1 MSGNTEVEIGNE
13 QEAEEVIDPIEVIY
27 VGECESLS
35 GMSMLTYAIGRHTED
50 STLHLRIKDNSG
62 GGMWCKD
69 WASASDIQSITIGA
83 TGLTSKSFHPL
94 HSGRSI
100 NTGGF
105 ILAVLKDIGLIRPN
119 EENTRVH
126 DHVPTTTLQQ
136 LVMARL
142 ANTKDPEPRPG
153 GKKGR
158 AH

>member
-1 MSGNTEVEIGNE
+1 MNENTESEIGNE
-13 QEAEEVIDPIEVIY
+13 QEEEEVIDSIEVIY
-27 VGECESLS
+27 IGACESLS
-35 GMSMLTYAIGRHTED
+35 GRSYLTYAFGRDSEN
-50 STLHLRIKDNSG
+50 STLHLRITDNSG

-105 ILAVLKDIGLIRPN
+105 VLAVLKDIGLIRPN

-126 DHVPTTTLQQ
+126 DHVTTTTLQQ
-136 LVMARL
+136 LVMARI
-142 ANTKDPEPRPG
+142 AETKEPKPG

-158 AH
+158 VQ

>member
-1 MSGNTEVEIGNE
+1 MSENTESEVGNE
-13 QEAEEVIDPIEVIY
+13 QDAEEVIDPIEVIY

-35 GMSMLTYAIGRHTED
+35 GRSMLTYTIGRHSED
-50 STLHLRIKDNSG
+50 STLHLRITDNSG

-69 WASASDIQSITIGA
+69 WASASDIQSIIIGA
-83 TGLTSKSFHPL
+83 TGLTSKSFHSL

-105 ILAVLKDIGLIRPN
+105 VLACLKELGLIQPN

-136 LVMARL
+136 LVMARI
-142 ANTKDPEPRPG
+142 ANTKEPKPG